1 LKKKIPLV
9 ITIGVFDGVHKGHQ
23 ALVKATVVLARK
35 CKAAPGA
42 LTFQDH
48 PLHVLRGGKRI
59 PFLLA
64 RNETFELLRRKGIR
78 WLHAI
83 HFTRKFS
90 NKTPEQFFQWLR
102 AQGRLKGIVVGEN
115 FRFGRG
121 AHGNVKSLETLG
133 EKAGLKVKAVKPV
146 RVEGQVVSSS
156 KIRSLLAEGKTKTA
170 NRMLGRPYSIE
181 GDVVHGKHLGHRI
194 GFPTANLHCIP
205 QFLPKDGV
213 YACAVKIGNRFY
225 RAGMNLGER
234 PTFKNDDHHR
244 QAEVHVLGYH
254 GRLYGRHMRVFLL
267 DYLRPEKKF
276 STPGALATQ
285 IKKDLARVR
294 KVMMKGVESR

>member
-1 LKKKIPLV
+1 LKKKLPLV

-23 ALVKATVVLARK
+23 ALVRATVALARK
-35 CKAAPGA
+35 CKATPGA

-48 PLHVLRGGKRI
+48 PQHALRGGPRV
-59 PFLLA
+59 PFLLP
-64 RNETFELLRRKGIR
+64 RNETYDLLRREGIR
-78 WLHAI
+78 WLHALR
-83 HFTRKFS
+83 FTREFS
-90 NKTPEQFFQWLR
+90 KKNPEQFFQWLR
-102 AQGRLKGIVVGEN
+102 TKGRLKGIVVGED

-121 AHGNVKSLETLG
+121 AHGNVESLKTLG
-133 EKAGLKVKAVKPV
+133 EKYGAQVKAVKPV

-156 KIRSLLAEGKTKTA
+156 KIRRLLTQGKTRLA
-170 NRMLGRPYSIE
+170 NRMMGRPYSIE
-181 GDVVHGKHLGHRI
+181 GDVVHGKHVGHRI

-213 YACAVKIGNRFY
+213 YTCAVQLGARY
-225 RAGMNLGER
+225 YSAAMNLGQR
-234 PTFKNDDHHR
+234 PTFRNDDHHR

-267 DYLRPEKKF
+267 DYLRPEMKF
-276 STPGALATQ
+276 SSPLALARQ

-294 KVMMKGVESR
+294 KVTMKDAKSY